1 MSEQHNPSQQE
12 RTAVVCDADDLRIA
26 VYRHDLEA
34 RGFDIVGTTSNPV
47 DAIHLAELQQP
58 RLVVTGSDYW
68 GMSGIDLALELRRLQ
83 HPPEVVLVLRDMTAK
98 DRALDAGCFAVAP
111 EGDAA
116 ALERVLDEVD
126 HFLRTGERR
135 TGGDRRAGDDRR
147 QRQDWS
153 KVTRERR
160 AGDDRRNDQRRTD
173 GD

>member
-1 MSEQHNPSQQE
+1 MSEQQHPSEPE

-34 RGFDIVGTTSNPV
+34 RGYDIVGTSSNPV

-58 RLVVTGSDYW
+58 SLVVTGSDYW
-68 GMSGIDLALELRRLQ
+68 GMSGIDLARELRRLES
-83 HPPEVVLVLRDMTAK
+83 PPEVVLVLRDMTAR

-126 HFLRTGERR
+126 HFLITGERRKGGERR
-135 TGGDRRAGDDRR
+135 TGDRR

-160 AGDDRRNDQRRTD
+160 TGDDRRSEQRRTD
-173 GD
+173 VD